1 MFSIACDY
9 LLKLSTS
16 FYHFSTWKNSLQ
28 FTMFLWVF
36 CEAIFFYWISKKTIM
51 QFMHNSLFLII
62 LEEHRST
69 CPEGKTYRFYR
80 KSVLSPEVHSLGRKI
95 CRIRGR
101 NVKMSWQYT
110 CHCIQRETENNYHLN
125 KLETSDYHFI
135 MKRKYF
141 CQFLINMLS
150 VYFHAFPSMYCA
162 QRV

>member
-1 MFSIACDY
+1 MWLLTEIKHQLLSLFHLKEFSSIY
-9 LLKLSTS
+9 HVSPTLLWS
-16 FYHFSTWKNSLQ
+16 YI
-28 FTMFLWVF
+28 FLLNF
-36 CEAIFFYWISKKTIM
+36 KKTIM

-80 KSVLSPEVHSLGRKI
+80 KSVLSPEFHSLGRKI

-141 CQFLINMLS
+141 CQFFINMLCL
-150 VYFHAFPSMYCA
+150 FPCIS
-162 QRV
+162 